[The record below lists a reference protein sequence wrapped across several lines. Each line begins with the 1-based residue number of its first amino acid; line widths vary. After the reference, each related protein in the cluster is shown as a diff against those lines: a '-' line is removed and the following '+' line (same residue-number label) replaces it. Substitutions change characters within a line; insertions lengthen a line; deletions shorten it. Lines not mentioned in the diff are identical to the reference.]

1 MNQIVLVT
9 FIFGIVS
16 IFSAFVF
23 RLLPMPEE
31 KKAFKDFVFI
41 NSFATGVVSLFITLA
56 GILLKLDEI
65 TVLYLFMG
73 DVFIIGGISI
83 IQFIVKT
90 VKVTNQKKQEQD
102 NNNI

>member
-1 MNQIVLVT
+1 
-9 FIFGIVS
+9 
-16 IFSAFVF
+16 
-23 RLLPMPEE
+23 
-31 KKAFKDFVFI
+31 
-41 NSFATGVVSLFITLA
+41 VVSLFITLA